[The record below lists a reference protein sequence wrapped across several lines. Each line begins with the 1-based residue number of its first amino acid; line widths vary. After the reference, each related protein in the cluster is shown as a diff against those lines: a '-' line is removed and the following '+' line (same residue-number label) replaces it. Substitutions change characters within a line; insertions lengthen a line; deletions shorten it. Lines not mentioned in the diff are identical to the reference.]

1 MADICS
7 KCGHETTRS
16 TTVFDFDA
24 DRRLLGKFVFCRV
37 CRPSQS
43 VDTAKNPFANLT
55 LDHVK
60 DERGQK
66 VTVNSL
72 KELRAAEKR
81 YNFALA
87 VASDDGGTAAAPP
100 QHEAWAGNLG
110 ASYDKKFNRDPAAYS
125 QVEVDRAAA
134 EMGVGVALDPG
145 STLAE
150 AQNKTGVVRAAG

>member
-1 MADICS
+1 MPDICD

-16 TTVFDFDA
+16 ITLFDFDE
-24 DRRLLGKFVFCRV
+24 DRRLRGKAVFCRV
-37 CRPSQS
+37 CRPVQN
-43 VDTAKNPFANLT
+43 VNVAKNPFENFT

-100 QHEAWAGNLG
+100 QHEPWAGQLG
-110 ASYDKKFNRDPAAYS
+110 ATYNKKFNRDPAAYS
-125 QVEVDRAAA
+125 QSEVDRAAT
-134 EMGVGVALDPG
+134 EMGVGVTLDPG
-145 STLAE
+145 STLAD
-150 AQNKTGVVRAAG
+150 AKNKTGVVGAA